1 MQPFRF
7 SSLPLTVGKRIFEH
21 EHISLAHFNPSTK
34 QFEYCSP
41 SRNSVTVN
49 HTAIRTKSLTDAKYL
64 KQEMDCPIYFK
75 LQEQEYLYAALPSD
89 VIEITDEIYNSSEP
103 LTRTLSP
110 TLYHITTE
118 AAIKYYE
125 QNGFIY
131 RNHLSAPNT
140 EPIYFQRAYPTSDRY
155 VLEIDLTNPS
165 LYIKD
170 DITTQYR
177 FFKHKDK
184 DDIFTYEDIDPLLI
198 NINIK

>member
-7 SSLPLTVGKRIFEH
+7 SSLPLTIGKRIFEH

-34 QFEYCSP
+34 QFEHRSP
-41 SRNSVTVN
+41 SPSSNSST
-49 HTAIRTKSLTDAKYL
+49 TIRTKSLTDAKYS

-75 LQEQEYLYAALPSD
+75 LKEQDYLYAALPSD

-103 LTRTLSP
+103 L

-131 RNHLSAPNT
+131 RNHLSAPNI

-155 VLEIDLTNPS
+155 VLEIDLTNSS
-165 LYIKD
+165 LYNKD
-170 DITTQYR
+170 DITTHYR

-184 DDIFTYEDIDPLLI
+184 DDIFTYEDIDPLF
-198 NINIK
+198 INIK

>member
-7 SSLPLTVGKRIFEH
+7 SSLPLTIGKRIFEH

-34 QFEYCSP
+34 QFEHRSP
-41 SRNSVTVN
+41 SPSSNSGVIR
-49 HTAIRTKSLTDAKYL
+49 AIRIKSLTDAKYF

-103 LTRTLSP
+103 LSFP
-110 TLYHITTE
+110 LYHITTE

-131 RNHLSAPNT
+131 RNHLSAPNI

-155 VLEIDLTNPS
+155 VLEIDLTNSS
-165 LYIKD
+165 LYMKD

-184 DDIFTYEDIDPLLI
+184 DDIFTYENIDPLF
-198 NINIK
+198 INIK

>member
-34 QFEYCSP
+34 HFEYH
-41 SRNSVTVN
+41 SRSQNSN
-49 HTAIRTKSLTDAKYL
+49 SGAIRTKSLTDAKYL

-75 LQEQEYLYAALPSD
+75 LQEQDYLYAALPSD

-103 LTRTLSP
+103 LT
-110 TLYHITTE
+110 LYHITTE
-118 AAIKYYE
+118 AVIKYYE

-131 RNHLSAPNT
+131 RNHLSAPNI

-170 DITTQYR
+170 DITTHYR

-184 DDIFTYEDIDPLLI
+184 DDIFTYEDIDPLFI

>member
-7 SSLPLTVGKRIFEH
+7 SSLPLTIDKRIFEH
-21 EHISLAHFNPSTK
+21 EHISLAHCNPSTK
-34 QFEYCSP
+34 QFEHR
-41 SRNSVTVN
+41 SRSQNSNSVATRV
-49 HTAIRTKSLTDAKYL
+49 IRTKSLNDAKYL
-64 KQEMDCPIYFK
+64 KREMDCPIYLK
-75 LQEQEYLYAALPSD
+75 LQEQDYLYAALPSD

-103 LTRTLSP
+103 LSLSP

-131 RNHLSAPNT
+131 RNHLSAPNI

-155 VLEIDLTNPS
+155 ALEIDLTNPS

-170 DITTQYR
+170 DITTHYR
-177 FFKHKDK
+177 FFKHKGK
-184 DDIFTYEDIDPLLI
+184 DDIFTYEDIDPLF
-198 NINIK
+198 INIK

>member
-1 MQPFRF
+1 MRPFRF
-7 SSLPLTVGKRIFEH
+7 SSLPLTIGKRIFEH

-34 QFEYCSP
+34 QFEYRS
-41 SRNSVTVN
+41 SNSNSVT
-49 HTAIRTKSLTDAKYL
+49 TIRTKSLTDAKYL
-64 KQEMDCPIYFK
+64 KQQMDCPIYFK

-103 LTRTLSP
+103 LT
-110 TLYHITTE
+110 LYHITTE

-131 RNHLSAPNT
+131 RNHLSAPNI

-184 DDIFTYEDIDPLLI
+184 DDIFTYEDIDPLFI

>member
-7 SSLPLTVGKRIFEH
+7 SSLPLTIGKRIFEH
-21 EHISLAHFNPSTK
+21 EHISLAHFNQSTK
-34 QFEYCSP
+34 HFEYR
-41 SRNSVTVN
+41 SRSSSSNSAT
-49 HTAIRTKSLTDAKYL
+49 TIRTKSLTDATYF

-75 LQEQEYLYAALPSD
+75 LQEQDYLYAALPSD

-103 LTRTLSP
+103 LSP

-131 RNHLSAPNT
+131 RNHLSAPNI
-140 EPIYFQRAYPTSDRY
+140 EPIYFQRAYPTSDSY

-165 LYIKD
+165 LYMKD

-184 DDIFTYEDIDPLLI
+184 DDIFTYEDIDPLFI

>member
-21 EHISLAHFNPSTK
+21 EHISLAHFNSSTK
-34 QFEYCSP
+34 QFEYR
-41 SRNSVTVN
+41 SRSQNSGKT
-49 HTAIRTKSLTDAKYL
+49 IRTKSLTDAKYF

-103 LTRTLSP
+103 LSLTP
-110 TLYHITTE
+110 TLYHITIE

-131 RNHLSAPNT
+131 RNHLSAPNI
-140 EPIYFQRAYPTSDRY
+140 EPIYFQRAYPTSDHY

-165 LYIKD
+165 LYTKD
-170 DITTQYR
+170 DITTHYR

-198 NINIK
+198 NIK

>member
-7 SSLPLTVGKRIFEH
+7 SSLPLTIGKRIFEH
-21 EHISLAHFNPSTK
+21 EHISLAHFNPSTN
-34 QFEYCSP
+34 QFEYR
-41 SRNSVTVN
+41 SRSQSST
-49 HTAIRTKSLTDAKYL
+49 TIRTKSLTDAKYF

-75 LQEQEYLYAALPSD
+75 LQEQDYLYAALPSD

-103 LTRTLSP
+103 LSLSL

-118 AAIKYYE
+118 SAIKYYE

-131 RNHLSAPNT
+131 RNHLSAPNI
-140 EPIYFQRAYPTSDRY
+140 EPIYFQRAYPTSNRY

-177 FFKHKDK
+177 FFKHKNK

-198 NINIK
+198 NIK

>member
-1 MQPFRF
+1 MRPFRF
-7 SSLPLTVGKRIFEH
+7 SSLPLTIGKRIFEH

-34 QFEYCSP
+34 QFEYH
-41 SRNSVTVN
+41 SRSQNSDIT
-49 HTAIRTKSLTDAKYL
+49 IRTKSLTDAKYF

-75 LQEQEYLYAALPSD
+75 LQEQEYLYATLPSD

-103 LTRTLSP
+103 LSLSP

-131 RNHLSAPNT
+131 RNHLSAPNI
-140 EPIYFQRAYPTSDRY
+140 EPIYFQRTYPTSNRY

-177 FFKHKDK
+177 FFRHKGK
-184 DDIFTYEDIDPLLI
+184 DDIFTYEDIDSLLI

>member
-7 SSLPLTVGKRIFEH
+7 SSLPLTIGKRIFEH

-34 QFEYCSP
+34 QFEYRSP
-41 SRNSVTVN
+41 SPSSNSS
-49 HTAIRTKSLTDAKYL
+49 TAIRTKSLTDAKYF

-75 LQEQEYLYAALPSD
+75 LQEQDYLYAALPSD

-103 LTRTLSP
+103 LSP

-131 RNHLSAPNT
+131 RNHLSAPNI

-165 LYIKD
+165 LYNKD
-170 DITTQYR
+170 DITTHYR

-184 DDIFTYEDIDPLLI
+184 DDIFTYEDIDPLF
-198 NINIK
+198 INIK

>member
-34 QFEYCSP
+34 QFEHR
-41 SRNSVTVN
+41 SRSQNSGSTLD
-49 HTAIRTKSLTDAKYL
+49 TSTIRTKSLTDAKYF

-75 LQEQEYLYAALPSD
+75 LQEQDYLYAALPSD

-103 LTRTLSP
+103 LSLSP

-118 AAIKYYE
+118 AAVKYYE

-131 RNHLSAPNT
+131 RNHLSAPNI
-140 EPIYFQRAYPTSDRY
+140 EPIYFQRTYPTSDRY

-177 FFKHKDK
+177 FFRHKGK

>member
-7 SSLPLTVGKRIFEH
+7 SSLPLTIGKRIFEH

-34 QFEYCSP
+34 QFEHRSQ
-41 SRNSVTVN
+41 NSAT
-49 HTAIRTKSLTDAKYL
+49 TIRIIRTKSLTDAKYF

-75 LQEQEYLYAALPSD
+75 LQEQDYLYAALPSD

-103 LTRTLSP
+103 LS
-110 TLYHITTE
+110 LYHITTE

-131 RNHLSAPNT
+131 RNHLSAPNI
-140 EPIYFQRAYPTSDRY
+140 EPIYFQRTYPTSDRY

-198 NINIK
+198 NVNINIK

>member
-7 SSLPLTVGKRIFEH
+7 SSLPLTIGKRIFEH

-34 QFEYCSP
+34 QFEHH
-41 SRNSVTVN
+41 SRSQNIGGTST
-49 HTAIRTKSLTDAKYL
+49 IRTKSLTDAKYF

-103 LTRTLSP
+103 PTLSLSP
-110 TLYHITTE
+110 ALYHITTE

-131 RNHLSAPNT
+131 RNHLSAPNI
-140 EPIYFQRAYPTSDRY
+140 EPIYFQRAYPTSNRY

-165 LYIKD
+165 LYNKD

-184 DDIFTYEDIDPLLI
+184 DDIFTYEDIDPLFI

>member
-7 SSLPLTVGKRIFEH
+7 SSLPLTIGKRIFEH
-21 EHISLAHFNPSTK
+21 EHISLAHFNSSTK
-34 QFEYCSP
+34 QFEYRSP
-41 SRNSVTVN
+41 STSSNSGTI
-49 HTAIRTKSLTDAKYL
+49 IRTKSLTDAKYF

-75 LQEQEYLYAALPSD
+75 LQEQDYLYAALPSD
-89 VIEITDEIYNSSEP
+89 VIEITDKIYNSSAP
-103 LTRTLSP
+103 P

-131 RNHLSAPNT
+131 RNHLSAPNI
-140 EPIYFQRAYPTSDRY
+140 EPIYFQRTYPTSDRY

-165 LYIKD
+165 LYMKD

-184 DDIFTYEDIDPLLI
+184 DDIFTYEDIDPLFI

>member
-7 SSLPLTVGKRIFEH
+7 SSLPLTIGKRIFEH

-34 QFEYCSP
+34 QFEYH
-41 SRNSVTVN
+41 SRSQNSDIT
-49 HTAIRTKSLTDAKYL
+49 IRTKSLTDAKYF

-75 LQEQEYLYAALPSD
+75 LQEQDYLYAALPSD

-103 LTRTLSP
+103 LTS

-131 RNHLSAPNT
+131 RNHLSAPNI

-198 NINIK
+198 NVNIK

>member
-7 SSLPLTVGKRIFEH
+7 SSLPLTIGKRIFEH

-34 QFEYCSP
+34 QFEYRSHSP
-41 SRNSVTVN
+41 NSG
-49 HTAIRTKSLTDAKYL
+49 TAIRTKSLTDAKYF
-64 KQEMDCPIYFK
+64 KREMDCPIYFK
-75 LQEQEYLYAALPSD
+75 LQEQEYLYSTLPSD

-103 LTRTLSP
+103 P

-131 RNHLSAPNT
+131 RNHLSAPNI
-140 EPIYFQRAYPTSDRY
+140 EPIYFQRTYPTSDRY

-165 LYIKD
+165 LYMKD

-198 NINIK
+198 NIK

>member
-7 SSLPLTVGKRIFEH
+7 SSLPLTIGKRIFEH

-34 QFEYCSP
+34 QFEYRSA
-41 SRNSVTVN
+41 SSNSGATR
-49 HTAIRTKSLTDAKYL
+49 TIRTKSLTDAKYF
-64 KQEMDCPIYFK
+64 KREMDCPIYFK
-75 LQEQEYLYAALPSD
+75 LQEQDYLYAALPSD

-103 LTRTLSP
+103 LS
-110 TLYHITTE
+110 LYHITTE

-131 RNHLSAPNT
+131 RNHLSAPNI

-165 LYIKD
+165 LYKKD
-170 DITTQYR
+170 DITTHYR

>member
-7 SSLPLTVGKRIFEH
+7 SSLPLTIGKRIFEH

-34 QFEYCSP
+34 QFEHR
-41 SRNSVTVN
+41 SRSQNSNSVATRV
-49 HTAIRTKSLTDAKYL
+49 IRTKSLTDAKYL
-64 KQEMDCPIYFK
+64 KREMDCPIYFK
-75 LQEQEYLYAALPSD
+75 LQEQDYLYAALPSD

-103 LTRTLSP
+103 LSLP
-110 TLYHITTE
+110 LYHITTE
-118 AAIKYYE
+118 AAVKYYE

-131 RNHLSAPNT
+131 RNHLSAPNI

-165 LYIKD
+165 LYMKD

-184 DDIFTYEDIDPLLI
+184 DDIFTYEDIDPLFI

>member
-1 MQPFRF
+1 MRPFRF
-7 SSLPLTVGKRIFEH
+7 SSLPLTIGKRIFEH

-34 QFEYCSP
+34 QFEYRSHSP
-41 SRNSVTVN
+41 NSA
-49 HTAIRTKSLTDAKYL
+49 AIRTKSLTDAKYF

-75 LQEQEYLYAALPSD
+75 LQEQEYLYARLPSD
-89 VIEITDEIYNSSEP
+89 VIEITDEIYNSSES
-103 LTRTLSP
+103 L

-131 RNHLSAPNT
+131 RNHLSAPNI
-140 EPIYFQRAYPTSDRY
+140 EPIYFQRAYTTSERY

-165 LYIKD
+165 LYMKD
-170 DITTQYR
+170 DITTHYR

-198 NINIK
+198 NIK

>member
-34 QFEYCSP
+34 QFEYR
-41 SRNSVTVN
+41 SRSQN
-49 HTAIRTKSLTDAKYL
+49 TAAARIIRTKSLTDAKYL

-75 LQEQEYLYAALPSD
+75 LQEQDYLYAALPSD
-89 VIEITDEIYNSSEP
+89 VIEITDEIYNSSKP
-103 LTRTLSP
+103 LSL

-131 RNHLSAPNT
+131 RNHLSAPNI
-140 EPIYFQRAYPTSDRY
+140 EPIYFQRTYPTSDRY
-155 VLEIDLTNPS
+155 VLEIDLINPS

-170 DITTQYR
+170 DITTHYR
-177 FFKHKDK
+177 FFKHKGK
-184 DDIFTYEDIDPLLI
+184 DDIFTYEDIDSLF
-198 NINIK
+198 INIK

>member
-34 QFEYCSP
+34 QFEYR
-41 SRNSVTVN
+41 SRSQN
-49 HTAIRTKSLTDAKYL
+49 TAAARIIRTKSLTDAKYL

-75 LQEQEYLYAALPSD
+75 LQEQDYLYAALPSN

-103 LTRTLSP
+103 L

-131 RNHLSAPNT
+131 RNHLSAPKI
-140 EPIYFQRAYPTSDRY
+140 EPIYFQRAYPTSNRY

-170 DITTQYR
+170 DITTHYR
-177 FFKHKDK
+177 LFRHKGK

-198 NINIK
+198 NVNINIK

>member
-1 MQPFRF
+1 MQQPFRF

-21 EHISLAHFNPSTK
+21 EHISLAHFNSSTK
-34 QFEYCSP
+34 QFEHRSCPRSHNNTTI
-41 SRNSVTVN
+41 RT
-49 HTAIRTKSLTDAKYL
+49 TIRTKSLTDAKYF
-64 KQEMDCPIYFK
+64 KQEMNCPIYFK
-75 LQEQEYLYAALPSD
+75 LQEQDYLYAALPFD
-89 VIEITDEIYNSSEP
+89 VIEITDEIYNSSAP
-103 LTRTLSP
+103 PTLSP

-131 RNHLSAPNT
+131 RKHLSAPNI

-155 VLEIDLTNPS
+155 VLEIDLTNPT
-165 LYIKD
+165 LYMKD

>member
-34 QFEYCSP
+34 QFEHR
-41 SRNSVTVN
+41 SRSLNSN
-49 HTAIRTKSLTDAKYL
+49 SGAIRTKSLTDAKYF

-75 LQEQEYLYAALPSD
+75 LQEQDYLYAALPSD

-103 LTRTLSP
+103 LTS

-131 RNHLSAPNT
+131 RNHLSAPNI

-184 DDIFTYEDIDPLLI
+184 DDIFTYENIDPLFINI

>member
-34 QFEYCSP
+34 QFEHRSP
-41 SRNSVTVN
+41 SPNST
-49 HTAIRTKSLTDAKYL
+49 TIRAKSLTDAKYF

-75 LQEQEYLYAALPSD
+75 LQEQDYLYAALPSD
-89 VIEITDEIYNSSEP
+89 VIEITDEIYNSPEP
-103 LTRTLSP
+103 LTF
-110 TLYHITTE
+110 YHITTE
-118 AAIKYYE
+118 TAIKYYE

-131 RNHLSAPNT
+131 RNHLSAPNI
-140 EPIYFQRAYPTSDRY
+140 EPIYFQRAYTTSDRY

-165 LYIKD
+165 LYMKD
-170 DITTQYR
+170 DITTHYR
-177 FFKHKDK
+177 LFRHKGK

>member
-7 SSLPLTVGKRIFEH
+7 SSLPLTIGKRIFEH

-34 QFEYCSP
+34 QFEHRSP
-41 SRNSVTVN
+41 SPSSNSG
-49 HTAIRTKSLTDAKYL
+49 AIRTKSFTDAKYL
-64 KQEMDCPIYFK
+64 KREMDCPIYFK
-75 LQEQEYLYAALPSD
+75 LQEQDYLYAALPSD

-103 LTRTLSP
+103 LSLTP

-131 RNHLSAPNT
+131 RNRLSAPNI
-140 EPIYFQRAYPTSDRY
+140 EPIYFQRTYPTSDRY
-155 VLEIDLTNPS
+155 VLEIDLINPS

-170 DITTQYR
+170 DITTHYR
-177 FFKHKDK
+177 FFKHKGK

-198 NINIK
+198 NVNIK

>member
-7 SSLPLTVGKRIFEH
+7 SSLPLTIGKRIFEH

-34 QFEYCSP
+34 QFEHR
-41 SRNSVTVN
+41 SRSQNSTTTRV
-49 HTAIRTKSLTDAKYL
+49 IRTKSLTDAKYF

-103 LTRTLSP
+103 LPP

-118 AAIKYYE
+118 TAIKYYE

-131 RNHLSAPNT
+131 RNHLSAPNI

-198 NINIK
+198 NIK

>member
-34 QFEYCSP
+34 QFEHRSQSP
-41 SRNSVTVN
+41 NTI
-49 HTAIRTKSLTDAKYL
+49 TTIRTKSLTDAKYF

-75 LQEQEYLYAALPSD
+75 LQEQDYLYATLPSD

-103 LTRTLSP
+103 LT
-110 TLYHITTE
+110 LYHITTK

-131 RNHLSAPNT
+131 RNHLSAPNI
-140 EPIYFQRAYPTSDRY
+140 EPIYFQRTYPTSDRY
-155 VLEIDLTNPS
+155 VLEINLTNPS

-184 DDIFTYEDIDPLLI
+184 DDIFTYEDIDPLF
-198 NINIK
+198 INIK

>member
-7 SSLPLTVGKRIFEH
+7 SSLPLTIGKRIFEH

-34 QFEYCSP
+34 QFEYCP
-41 SRNSVTVN
+41 RSRSQNSGTTI
-49 HTAIRTKSLTDAKYL
+49 HAIRAKSLTEAKYF

-75 LQEQEYLYAALPSD
+75 LQEQDYLYAALPSD

-103 LTRTLSP
+103 LSLSP

-131 RNHLSAPNT
+131 RNHLSAPNI

-184 DDIFTYEDIDPLLI
+184 DDIFTYEDIDPLFI

>member
-1 MQPFRF
+1 
-7 SSLPLTVGKRIFEH
+7 
-21 EHISLAHFNPSTK
+21 
-34 QFEYCSP
+34 
-41 SRNSVTVN
+41 
-49 HTAIRTKSLTDAKYL
+49 
-64 KQEMDCPIYFK
+64 MDCPIYFK
-75 LQEQEYLYAALPSD
+75 LQEQDYLYAALPSD
-89 VIEITDEIYNSSEP
+89 VIEITDKIYNSSAP
-103 LTRTLSP
+103 P

-131 RNHLSAPNT
+131 RNHLSAPNI

-155 VLEIDLTNPS
+155 VLEIDLINPS

-177 FFKHKDK
+177 FFKHKGK

-198 NINIK
+198 NIKWNIK

>member
-1 MQPFRF
+1 MQPFKF
-7 SSLPLTVGKRIFEH
+7 SSLPLTIGKRIFEH

-34 QFEYCSP
+34 QFEHR
-41 SRNSVTVN
+41 SRSQNSGATLD
-49 HTAIRTKSLTDAKYL
+49 TSTIRTKSLTDAKYF

-103 LTRTLSP
+103 LT
-110 TLYHITTE
+110 LYHITTE

-131 RNHLSAPNT
+131 RNHLSAPNI
-140 EPIYFQRAYPTSDRY
+140 EPIYFQCTYPTSDRY
-155 VLEIDLTNPS
+155 VLEIDLTNSS

-184 DDIFTYEDIDPLLI
+184 DDIFTYEDIDPLF
-198 NINIK
+198 INIK

>member
-7 SSLPLTVGKRIFEH
+7 SSLPLTIGKRIFEH
-21 EHISLAHFNPSTK
+21 EHISLAHFNSSTK
-34 QFEYCSP
+34 QFEYRSP
-41 SRNSVTVN
+41 STSSNSGSTR
-49 HTAIRTKSLTDAKYL
+49 TIIRSKSLTDAKYL

-75 LQEQEYLYAALPSD
+75 LHEQDYLYAALPSD
-89 VIEITDEIYNSSEP
+89 VIEITDEIYNSSAP
-103 LTRTLSP
+103 LS
-110 TLYHITTE
+110 LYHITTE

-131 RNHLSAPNT
+131 RNRLSAPNI
-140 EPIYFQRAYPTSDRY
+140 EPIYLQRAYPTSERY

-165 LYIKD
+165 LYMKD
-170 DITTQYR
+170 DITTHYR

-184 DDIFTYEDIDPLLI
+184 DDIFTYDDIDPLFI

>member
-7 SSLPLTVGKRIFEH
+7 SSLPLTIGKRIFEH

-34 QFEYCSP
+34 QFEHRPRSHSP
-41 SRNSVTVN
+41 NSGTI
-49 HTAIRTKSLTDAKYL
+49 HAIRTKSLTDAKYL

-75 LQEQEYLYAALPSD
+75 LQEQDYLYAALPSD

-103 LTRTLSP
+103 LTRTLP
-110 TLYHITTE
+110 ATLYHITTE

-131 RNHLSAPNT
+131 RNHLSAPNI

-165 LYIKD
+165 LYNKD

-184 DDIFTYEDIDPLLI
+184 DDIFTYEDIDPLF
-198 NINIK
+198 INIK

>member
-7 SSLPLTVGKRIFEH
+7 SSLPLTIGKRIFEH
-21 EHISLAHFNPSTK
+21 EHISLAHFNQSTK
-34 QFEYCSP
+34 HFDYHSR
-41 SRNSVTVN
+41 SRNSS
-49 HTAIRTKSLTDAKYL
+49 TAIHTPIHTKSLTDEKYL
-64 KQEMDCPIYFK
+64 KREMDCPIYFK
-75 LQEQEYLYAALPSD
+75 LQEQDYLYAALPSD

-103 LTRTLSP
+103 LTS

-131 RNHLSAPNT
+131 RNHLSAPNI
-140 EPIYFQRAYPTSDRY
+140 EPIYFQRTYPTSDRY

-184 DDIFTYEDIDPLLI
+184 DDIFTYEDIDPLFI